1 MTDSTTKP
9 DTSEVRLP
17 EDVPTRWAN
26 SLMKWALTTPG
37 LQGMIGQ
44 GVALLTFTGRRSGTQ
59 YKIPVS
65 YDRDGDT
72 VTVITKRVRNWW
84 HNFES
89 PAEVRV
95 RLAGREY
102 AGTAT
107 IRDDENVLAYM
118 TEFLARRPIDAKAY
132 GLDKDDLA
140 AEKIERIMPHIVLID
155 IALTP
160 EAQATTSRDGEAQP
174 L

>member
-1 MTDSTTKP
+1 MTHMTTKP

-17 EDVPTRWAN
+17 EDVPPRWAN

-59 YKIPVS
+59 YTIPVS
-65 YDRDGDT
+65 YDRDRDT
-72 VTVITKRVRNWW
+72 VTVITKRVRDWW

-107 IRDDENVLAYM
+107 IRDDDNVLAYM

-132 GLDKDDLA
+132 GLDKNDLA
-140 AEKIERIMPHIVLID
+140 AEKIERIIPHIVLID

-160 EAQATTSRDGEAQP
+160 EAQATTSRDG
-174 L
+174 